1 MKYCAK
7 CIFPDTKPDL
17 TFDEEGACDA
27 CRSAER
33 KNQVDWSA
41 REAEFVKVVAK
52 YKAIAEEL
60 GSPYDCIIPVS
71 GGKDSTFQTL
81 KCLEY
86 GLKPLLVSFEPTMAT
101 ELGKK
106 NLKNNNA
113 ILSGCDLIQF
123 RKNPIP
129 YRKMC
134 RIAFETVGDQDYP
147 NHVGIFTVPVH
158 FAIMYKV
165 PLLIWG
171 ENCQEEYGGP
181 NEEARRTTEL
191 DANWL
196 QEFGG
201 LLGLRIQDFINDHDF
216 DKRDLA
222 PYIYPEDED
231 LILYGTDKQYKI
243 TGLYLGSFFKWN
255 AYEQVKEIQN
265 HGWKLKDSRVTGT
278 YRNYENLD
286 CELVSF
292 HDYLKYVKY
301 GFCRATDHACI
312 DIRNGRL
319 TRNEAIDLV
328 NTYDGLYPI
337 QHEKAFCSYLGMN
350 KDEVRKVIDSFTNP
364 DIFET
369 NEDGG
374 FKRQTDGVTLI
385 KRYPVK

>member
-1 MKYCAK
+1 MP
-7 CIFPDTKPDL
+7 FGKPDL
-17 TFDEEGACDA
+17 TFDDEGVCDA

-33 KNQVDWSA
+33 KNLIDWDA
-41 REAEFVKVVAK
+41 RASEFIKLVAK

-81 KCLEY
+81 VCLEY

-113 ILSGCDLIQF
+113 ILDGCDLIQF
-123 RKNPIP
+123 RKNPHP
-129 YRKMC
+129 YRKMA
-134 RIAFETVGDQDYP
+134 RIAFETVGDHDWI

-158 FAIMYKV
+158 FAITYKV

-181 NEEARRTTEL
+181 NEEARRTQEL

-201 LLGLRIQDFINDHDF
+201 LLGLRVQDMIDDHGF
-216 DKRDLA
+216 DKRDLS
-222 PYIYPEDED
+222 PYIYPEEED
-231 LILYGTDKQYKI
+231 LLLYGIKTQYKI
-243 TGLYLGSFFKWN
+243 TGLYLGSFFKWDAFN
-255 AYEQVKEIQN
+255 QVKEIKQ
-265 HGWKLKDSRVTGT
+265 HGWRDKENPVTGT
-278 YRNYENLD
+278 YRTYENLD

-292 HDYLKYVKY
+292 HDYLKYVKF
-301 GFCRATDHACI
+301 GFCRTTDHACI

-319 TRNEAIDLV
+319 TRDEAIDLARKF
-328 NTYDGLYPI
+328 DGRYPLR
-337 QHEKAFCSYLGMN
+337 HEAAFCSYLGMN
-350 KDEVRKVIDSFTNP
+350 KDEVRKVIDSFTNTE
-364 DIFET
+364 IFET
-369 NEDGG
+369 YEDGS
-374 FKRQTDGVTLI
+374 FMRQTDGVSLI
-385 KRYPVK
+385 KKEPVR